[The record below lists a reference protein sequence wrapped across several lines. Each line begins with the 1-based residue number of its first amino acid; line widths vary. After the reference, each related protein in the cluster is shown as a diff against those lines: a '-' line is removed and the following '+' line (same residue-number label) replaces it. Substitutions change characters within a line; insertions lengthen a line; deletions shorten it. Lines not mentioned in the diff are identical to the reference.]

1 MGRKAFS
8 QEQFLDRIKSFGH
21 NIEPLTQ
28 YINKRTKIRMRCND
42 CGYEWEVIPETLLK
56 GSGCP
61 ECARKLNGEKHRLT
75 HEQFIQNIPDFIEI
89 LDKYEKYGKPI
100 RCRCKKCGYEWS
112 NNPEY
117 LLRNKHCP
125 NCANTIRYTNESFK
139 EKIKETCPNIT
150 VIGNYEEI
158 QDKMNGNIQ
167 CKCNICG
174 HIWYPNIVALK
185 RGQNCPECNKK
196 IQHNLNV
203 KSKEQFIEDARKI
216 HGNKYDYSKV
226 EYINGKT
233 KVCIICPEHGEFW
246 QLPQA
251 HISGKEG
258 CPKCAN
264 EFRGKLLRRT
274 NEDFIK
280 IANSV
285 HNNKYKYD
293 KCMYTTKRNKVTI
306 TCPIHGDFEQTAGNH
321 IRGTGCPKCKQSKG
335 EILVQSLLNKY
346 KISHIYQYTL
356 NKTINNRKVVVDF
369 VCKHND
375 IKYIIEYNGIQH
387 YEPVEFFG
395 GEEVFKLQKIRDNKL
410 KEACKKSNIIF
421 IEIPYY
427 LSNEEIEKIIIEKFN
442 IIL

>member
-1 MGRKAFS
+1 
-8 QEQFLDRIKSFGH
+8 
-21 NIEPLTQ
+21 
-28 YINKRTKIRMRCND
+28 
-42 CGYEWEVIPETLLK
+42 
-56 GSGCP
+56 
-61 ECARKLNGEKHRLT
+61 
-75 HEQFIQNIPDFIEI
+75 
-89 LDKYEKYGKPI
+89 
-100 RCRCKKCGYEWS
+100 
-112 NNPEY
+112 
-117 LLRNKHCP
+117 
-125 NCANTIRYTNESFK
+125 
-139 EKIKETCPNIT
+139 
-150 VIGNYEEI
+150 
-158 QDKMNGNIQ
+158 MNGNIE

-174 HIWYPNIVALK
+174 HIWYPNIIALK

-196 IQHNLNV
+196 IQHDLNA
-203 KSKEQFIEDARKI
+203 KSKEQFIEDAKKV
-216 HGNKYDYSKV
+216 HSNKYDYSKV
-226 EYINGKT
+226 NYINGKT

-264 EFRGKLLRRT
+264 ELRGKLLKRT

-293 KCMYTTKRNKVTI
+293 KCVYTTKRNKVII
-306 TCPIHGDFEQTAGNH
+306 TCPIHGDFEQIAGNH
-321 IRGTGCPKCKQSKG
+321 IHGAGCPKCKQSKG
-335 EILVQSLLNKY
+335 EILIQSLLNKY

-356 NKTINNRKVVVDF
+356 NKTINNRKVIVDF
-369 VCKHND
+369 ICKHND

-387 YEPVEFFG
+387 YEAVEFFG

-410 KEACKKSNIIF
+410 KEICEKSNIIF

-427 LSNEEIEKIIIEKFN
+427 LSNDEIEKIIIKKFN